1 MLLGARQFFERRGGG
16 WQNPYV
22 TDGLVAMW
30 DGIENAGWGVHDA
43 NATTWYD
50 LSGNGYNLELRN
62 NAAFDANSLVT
73 ADRNNV
79 TALLSSKL
87 PYSTIEVCAFFDAS
101 RNSSALVCFGNS
113 ITDVRLFCI
122 MPTTIQAR
130 SGQYVLDIDTSP
142 KSTWSAT
149 YDSSSIPSY
158 YVNGGLKTG
167 TLTSNVWSV
176 RSGNFGL
183 SGANNYNQYNFVGN
197 YYNVRVYNRAL
208 TPAEIAANYAID
220 KARFN
225 LP

>member
-1 MLLGARQFFERRGGG
+1 MTLGKIGARDMMYRWR
-16 WQNPYV
+16 NPYV

-30 DGIENAGWGVHDA
+30 DGEWNAGGGVHDA
-43 NATTWYD
+43 SATTWCD
-50 LSGNGYNLELRN
+50 LSGNGYNLELQN

-73 ADRNNV
+73 ADRNKV

-113 ITDVRLFCI
+113 ITDVRLFSI

-130 SGQYVLDIDTSP
+130 SGQYVLNIDTSP

-208 TPAEIAANYAID
+208 SAAEIAANYAID
-220 KARFN
+220 KRRFN